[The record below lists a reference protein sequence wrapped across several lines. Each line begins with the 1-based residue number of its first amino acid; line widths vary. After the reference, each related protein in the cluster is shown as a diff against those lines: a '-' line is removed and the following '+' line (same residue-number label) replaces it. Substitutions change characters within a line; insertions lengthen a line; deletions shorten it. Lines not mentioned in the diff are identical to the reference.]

1 MLRKMITLLLA
12 VGGVQLAGA
21 DVIKSGADH
30 FSLKQE
36 AVSELPPEDLWKKLI
51 SPPLWWHHS
60 YSGNVQNMSL
70 DLQINGLWKEE
81 WAEGSV
87 IHGRVL
93 YIKDEEQ
100 LRLDAPFGPLQA
112 MAVRDVWTITVAP
125 HADGGSIVT
134 FEEIAIGSSDSGLD
148 KLAPIVDQVK
158 TEALMRLVAKD
169 VLPIESETSEDN
181 DGTPETEPESEPEPK
196 DNQD

>member
-1 MLRKMITLLLA
+1 MLRKLIAALIAL
-12 VGGVQLAGA
+12 GGVNLSNAE
-21 DVIKSGADH
+21 VLKSGADH

-70 DLQINGLWKEE
+70 DLKVDGLWKEE
-81 WAEGSV
+81 WGEGSV

-112 MAVRDVWTITVAP
+112 MAVRDVWTITIAP
-125 HADGGSIVT
+125 HSDGGSIVT

-148 KLAPIVDQVK
+148 KLAPVVDQVK

-169 VLPIESETSEDN
+169 VMPL
-181 DGTPETEPESEPEPK
+181 EPEASDNTENSPEPATE